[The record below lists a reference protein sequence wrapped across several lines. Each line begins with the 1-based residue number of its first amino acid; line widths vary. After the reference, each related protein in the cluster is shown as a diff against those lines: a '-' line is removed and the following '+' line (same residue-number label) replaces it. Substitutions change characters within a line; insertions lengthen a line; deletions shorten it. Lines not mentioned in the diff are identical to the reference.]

1 MLKPRPAVVRD
12 SIASSLLVVTL
23 LASAATMVTLVPGKV
38 QAQVITTV
46 AGNGSYPS
54 SDGGQATSSGIDQPF
69 AVATAPDGSFYFTSG
84 SAIRKVDPT
93 GIVTLIAGSDSEGS
107 DVGDGGPALEARF
120 NGIESLAV
128 NAAGEL
134 YILDSGNARVRKIDA
149 DGNINT
155 VAGNGLKMFS
165 AEPGPA
171 TERPIRFAHAIAFGP
186 DGSLF
191 IADHSSI
198 RKVGTDGIMTLIAGD
213 GSVGF
218 EGDYGPAIEA
228 KLSGPTGLAVKADGT
243 LYIADTGND
252 RLRKIAPD
260 GTITSLPTY
269 DRPRS
274 LAISPDDRTLYF
286 VADGKNYISAQ
297 VRETLGGMVIAG
309 TGVAGFSG
317 DGAGPTAARINSPYG
332 VAVDSLGRMY
342 IADTLNLRVR
352 RVDFDAVN
360 TAPSL
365 WIDDPVYATEGDD
378 GTTDVSLG
386 WTLDAPA
393 AGPVTF
399 TIATQD
405 GGPGSHAA
413 ANAGIDYV
421 ALPAT
426 QVTVPAG
433 QTSGTIVVAVIGDRN
448 VEDDQRFTV
457 EVTDIVGAQSSGG
470 SDALSVSVIIT
481 NDDIA
486 PPTPFIVRH
495 DQFEVVASGPATEL
509 LPTVND
515 TYDWESMAG
524 GSFALV
530 SAPAHGTAVVV
541 PESVPDPL
549 DSRVRYTPAPGFA
562 GTDRFR
568 YRLCNGTGVC
578 KEADIEVF
586 VRLALTQDLVTVG
599 RMDNSSVDFSNPQP
613 LEGLVFSATPLVV
626 TYGKPLD
633 LNADLTP
640 GTPWDSDD
648 GTAFG
653 LFTKQPAAGEPIMRR
668 VVAYFHARSSDLIDL
683 YVGIDTNGNGRPD
696 EAEVICSDGE
706 SGNPGC
712 EFEVQQGASGVMYW
726 VMAHNRTLDLATA
739 YVASFDVPLVAG
751 DGTLVATGPGNLPA
765 NEAGKMWMSWR
776 DDDLL
781 NYQRR
786 MGVVRAS
793 NSDGEF
799 IGDIMVH
806 LYRES
811 TDDEDALQ
819 LVPGVPTTLRLSPD
833 ATHDRIYFDMPANAT
848 GVIVASES
856 TAEVDF
862 YVARQETPLDASDSG
877 IDAAPGIGSAAVIAN
892 APGGTQS
899 VQVPGTLAPGRWYVV
914 PHNTSTAIAPYL
926 TLTVTVDAVAPIVR
940 SGSYFNAGRSGHGL
954 FLYPAGNSL
963 AGIWYTYLPDGSSTW
978 YYLQGLKPGSN
989 GVWTAPVYR
998 SVWYGDQNKLTTIG
1012 QATVTPTGPDTFSF
1026 SYTVDGKAGSEPMA
1040 ALGRGCPMLG
1050 GVPQDLSSHWFD
1062 PATAGTGYS
1071 VQMWPN
1077 YEFYAAFVYDARGI
1091 ARYLLAERNGFGGA
1105 EATLNLEQMTG
1116 FCPTCNRYAAP
1127 ARANIGTLR
1136 RTLSGDAI
1144 SRIQVDGIYV
1154 NGIPGVWQGDDVVQP
1169 LGGPGTTQGCDL

>member
-1 MLKPRPAVVRD
+1 MLEHHSGVARTPAF
-12 SIASSLLVVTL
+12 ASLLAISL
-23 LASAATMVTLVPGKV
+23 LATIAILVPQSA
-38 QAQVITTV
+38 QAQVINTV
-46 AGNGSYPS
+46 AGNGNYPS
-54 SDGGQATSSGIDQPF
+54 SDGGQATESGIDQPY

-93 GIVTLIAGSDSEGS
+93 GIVTLVAGSDSEGS

-120 NGIESLAV
+120 NGVESLAV

-134 YILDSGNARVRKIDA
+134 YILDSGNARVRKIGS
-149 DGNINT
+149 DGNIDT
-155 VAGNGLKMFS
+155 VAGNGLNLFT

-198 RKVGTDGIMTLIAGD
+198 RKVGTDGIMTRIAGD

-218 EGDYGPAIEA
+218 AGDNGPAIAA

-252 RLRKIAPD
+252 RLRKIALD
-260 GTITSLPTY
+260 GTITSLPSY

-274 LAISPDDRTLYF
+274 LAISPDGKSLYF
-286 VADGKNYISAQ
+286 VADGNNYISAL
-297 VRETLGGMVIAG
+297 VSETQGGMIIAG

-332 VAVDSLGRMY
+332 VAVDALGRMY

-365 WIDDPVYATEGDD
+365 WFDDPVYVTEGDD
-378 GTTDVSLG
+378 GTTDISLD

-399 TIATQD
+399 TVATQD
-405 GGPGSHAA
+405 GGPGSPVA

-426 QVTVPAG
+426 PVTVPAG
-433 QTSGTIVVAVIGDRN
+433 QTSGSIVVTVIGDRN

-486 PPTPFIVRH
+486 PPMPFIVRH

-515 TYDWESMAG
+515 TYDWQSIAG
-524 GSFALV
+524 GSFALL

-568 YRLCNGTGVC
+568 YRLCNGAGVC
-578 KEADIEVF
+578 GEADVEVF
-586 VRLALTQDLVTVG
+586 VRLAWAQDLVTLG
-599 RMDNSSVDFSNPQP
+599 RMDNSTVGFDNPQA
-613 LEGLVFSATPLVV
+613 LEDLVFSATPLVAPSMV
-626 TYGKPLD
+626 SLD
-633 LNADLTP
+633 MDADLTP
-640 GTPWDSDD
+640 ETPWDSDD
-648 GTAFG
+648 GSAFE
-653 LFTKQPAAGEPIMRR
+653 LVTLPPVAGEPVARR
-668 VVAYFHARSSDLIDL
+668 VVANIYTTANFVLVDL
-683 YVGIDTNGNGRPD
+683 YVGIDANGNGRPD
-696 EAEVICSDGE
+696 EAEVACSDGQT
-706 SGNPGC
+706 GNASC
-712 EFEVQQGASGVMYW
+712 EFEVEQGAAGVTYW
-726 VMAHNRTLDLATA
+726 VMAHSRTSDLADA
-739 YVASFDVPLVAG
+739 QIDVFDVPMVAG

-765 NEAGKMWMSWR
+765 AELGEMRMSWR
-776 DDDLL
+776 DDGLL
-781 NYQRR
+781 NEQQRL
-786 MGVVRAS
+786 GFVRAS
-793 NSDGEF
+793 RSGGES
-799 IGDIMVH
+799 IGDVRI
-806 LYRES
+806 LLFRGS
-811 TDDEDALQ
+811 GDNEDALQ
-819 LVPGVPTTLRLSPD
+819 LRPGVPTALRLSPD
-833 ATHDRIYFDMPANAT
+833 AAHDRIYFDMPANAT
-848 GVIVASES
+848 SVTVASES
-856 TAEVDF
+856 TTEVDF
-862 YVARQETPLDASDSG
+862 YVARLETPLDAGDSSV
-877 IDAAPGIGSAAVIAN
+877 DAAPGIGSAVVVAN

-899 VQVPGTLAPGRWYVV
+899 VQLPGTLAPGRWYVV
-914 PHNTSTAIAPYL
+914 PHNTSASIAEL
-926 TLTVTVDAVAPIVR
+926 TLTVTVNAVAPIVR
-940 SGSYFNAGRSGHGL
+940 SGSYFNAGRSGHGV

-989 GVWTAPVYR
+989 GVWIAPVYR
-998 SVWYGDQNKLTTIG
+998 SVWYGDQNKLTAIG
-1012 QATVTPTGPDTFSF
+1012 QAAVTPTGPDTFSF

-1040 ALGRGCPMLG
+1040 ALGRGCPVLG
-1050 GVPQDLSSHWFD
+1050 GVPQDVSSHWFD

-1077 YEFYAAFVYDARGI
+1077 YEFYAAFVYDAHGI

-1105 EATLNLEQMTG
+1105 DATLNLEQMTG
-1116 FCPTCNRYAAP
+1116 FCPTCNRFATP

-1136 RTLSGDAI
+1136 RTLSGGAI

-1154 NGIPGVWQGDDVVQP
+1154 DGIPGAWQGDDVVQP
-1169 LGGPGTTQGCDL
+1169 LGGPGTTQGCGL